1 VWVLTDPAV
10 RRATTT
16 ASAAIARRTRL
27 PQIDLRDS
35 LPTRSAEALF
45 WLGRN
50 AERAEAAARTARLVI
65 ARAGADPALLESPWL
80 SHAIAALRAVSGGRA
95 LEPVP
100 KTSSEGT
107 DVLAGEAA
115 AALGDRSGAVAN
127 SLRHLAANAGGVREF
142 LSTATWR
149 VLNGLDTQRAVLT
162 TTTENSDPFLVTEC
176 LDRIMVDLAAL
187 AGLVMES
194 MVRGPGWR
202 FLDLGR
208 RLERAVLLL
217 GVIEATLNDPPGDE
231 VAQPVYDLVLGASES
246 LVAYRRRYRS
256 DVRLGAIEDLLVH
269 DDTNPRSLVF
279 QLDRINEH
287 LAALPWNPDA
297 SKHRRFLDAAARG
310 RLGEGPES
318 LSKLVLGVR
327 GPLLELIRELMLA
340 WFTHPARRGLGGIS

>member
-1 VWVLTDPAV
+1 
-10 RRATTT
+10 
-16 ASAAIARRTRL
+16 
-27 PQIDLRDS
+27 
-35 LPTRSAEALF
+35 LF

-50 AERAEAAARTARLVI
+50 AERAEAATRTVRLI
-65 ARAGADPALLESPWL
+65 MARAGSDPALVDSPW
-80 SHAIAALRAVSGGRA
+80 SAHAIAALRAVSGGRPLRESSSA
-95 LEPVP
+95 PPPPPPPPLDEP
-100 KTSSEGT
+100 
-107 DVLAGEAA
+107 DVLTAEIA
-115 AALGDRSGAVAN
+115 AALDDRSGAVAN

-149 VLNGLDTQRAVLT
+149 VINSLDSQRSVLAST
-162 TTTENSDPFLVTEC
+162 TDQSDPFLVTEC

-217 GVIEATLNDPPGDE
+217 GLIEATLSDAPVDD

-256 DVRLGAIEDLLVH
+256 DVRIAAIEDLLVH
-269 DDTNPRSLVF
+269 DDSNPRSLAF

-297 SKHRRFLDAAARG
+297 SRHRRFLDAAARG
-310 RLGEGPES
+310 RLGEGPDS
-318 LSKLVLGVR
+318 LAKLVLGVR

-340 WFTHPARRGLGGIS
+340 WFTHPSRRGLGGLS

>member
-1 VWVLTDPAV
+1 
-10 RRATTT
+10 
-16 ASAAIARRTRL
+16 
-27 PQIDLRDS
+27 
-35 LPTRSAEALF
+35 
-45 WLGRN
+45 
-50 AERAEAAARTARLVI
+50 
-65 ARAGADPALLESPWL
+65 
-80 SHAIAALRAVSGGRA
+80 
-95 LEPVP
+95 
-100 KTSSEGT
+100 
-107 DVLAGEAA
+107 
-115 AALGDRSGAVAN
+115 
-127 SLRHLAANAGGVREF
+127 VREF

-149 VLNGLDTQRAVLT
+149 VLNDLDSERSVLLST
-162 TTTENSDPFLVTEC
+162 TGTSDPFLVTEC

-217 GVIEATLNDPPGDE
+217 GMIEAALSTEPADDI
-231 VAQPVYDLVLGASES
+231 AQPLYDLILGASES

-256 DVRLGAIEDLLVH
+256 DVRLEAIEDLLVH

-297 SKHRRFLDAAARG
+297 SKHRRFLEAAARG
-310 RLGEGPES
+310 RIGEGPDS
-318 LSKLVLGVR
+318 LGKLVLDVR

-340 WFTHPARRGLGGIS
+340 WFTHPARRGLGGLG

>member
-1 VWVLTDPAV
+1 
-10 RRATTT
+10 
-16 ASAAIARRTRL
+16 
-27 PQIDLRDS
+27 
-35 LPTRSAEALF
+35 
-45 WLGRN
+45 
-50 AERAEAAARTARLVI
+50 
-65 ARAGADPALLESPWL
+65 
-80 SHAIAALRAVSGGRA
+80 
-95 LEPVP
+95 
-100 KTSSEGT
+100 
-107 DVLAGEAA
+107 VLAIEAA

-149 VLNGLDTQRAVLT
+149 VLNGLDRERSVLAVT
-162 TTTENSDPFLVTEC
+162 TDRSDPFLVTEC

-217 GVIEATLNDPPGDE
+217 GVIEATLSDPPGDD
-231 VAQPVYDLVLGASES
+231 VAQPVYDLILGTSES

-256 DVRLGAIEDLLVH
+256 DVRLAAIEDLLVH

-310 RLGEGPES
+310 RMGEGPDS
-318 LSKLVLGVR
+318 LAKLVLDVR

-340 WFTHPARRGLGGIS
+340 WFTHPARRGLGSLG

>member
-1 VWVLTDPAV
+1 
-10 RRATTT
+10 
-16 ASAAIARRTRL
+16 L

-50 AERAEAAARTARLVI
+50 AERAEAAARTTRLVI
-65 ARAGADPALLESPWL
+65 ARTGSDPALVESEWL
-80 SHAIAALRAVSGGRA
+80 GHAIGALRAVSGGRGRA
-95 LEPVP
+95 VEPVAP
-100 KTSSEGT
+100 VSEEQPQ
-107 DVLAGEAA
+107 VLAAEVA

-142 LSTATWR
+142 LSTATWT
-149 VLNGLDTQRAVLT
+149 VLNGLDAERAVLS
-162 TTTENSDPFLVTEC
+162 TTTEASDPFLVTEC

-217 GVIEATLNDPPGDE
+217 GVIEATLSDPPVDA

-256 DVRLGAIEDLLVH
+256 DVRVAAIEDLLVH
-269 DDTNPRSLVF
+269 DDSNPRSLVF

-310 RLGEGPES
+310 RLGEGPDS

-340 WFTHPARRGLGGIS
+340 WFTHPARRGLGGVS